1 MESRD
6 RAAQTLSDATFIW
19 RTRMAACWLV
29 LTAIAFIQQ
38 PGRIV
43 ADTKLDLVVDPGR
56 FMERATSLWDP
67 IGFFGQVQNQ
77 AYGYFIPMGPF
88 FLGGEKLQVEPWIVQ
103 RLWWALLLVVA
114 FTGFVLLARELDIGA
129 PWAQLVGGFAF
140 ALSPRM
146 MSVIGPSSIEVWPM
160 AVAPW
165 VLLALVI
172 GTTRRSPVAMAAL
185 SATAVAT
192 VGGVNAVATFA
203 VLPLGALWLVMSP
216 PGPRRRRMMIAWPGF
231 VLLATL
237 WWLVPLALLGQY
249 SPPFLDFIESASL
262 TSFDTTLLDS
272 LRGTSNWTAYLSA
285 TSVAGNNL
293 ISEPI
298 LLLNLAV
305 VLALSTAGLARG
317 DLPHRRFLF
326 VSVLVGLVLVT
337 LGHTAS
343 HGGLGAPELQ
353 SLLDGVLSPLRN
365 THKFD
370 VVVRLPLVLALVH
383 VLTKAYGE
391 LSTRTEGGR
400 VQSFSPTFGFAVLGV
415 VAVLGATS
423 PAWTGQLAPRGSF
436 ESIPDYWKDTAS
448 WLAKQDADERALV
461 VPASAFGSYLWGYT
475 NDDVL
480 QPLATSPW
488 AVRNAI
494 PLAPPGNIQMLDAV
508 ERELTDGRGSPAL
521 SEYLLD
527 SGVSLLVVRNDL
539 AVSADGLDP
548 EIVHSALERMPQVE
562 RVAAFGPEV
571 GGSPTLEQDGAKVF
585 VDQGWQSEREAVE
598 IYRVGHRPPVRVQAA
613 DDVPVVVGGADSH
626 VGLLAS
632 GLVDSPSVIYAADL
646 PVDRDPNA
654 YVLTDGQRRREVAFG
669 RVHDNRSASV
679 APDETY
685 GADRPVHAYETSES
699 DRWKSVPELIGAS
712 SITAS
717 SAASTVR
724 TVDKIDLSAQP
735 WSAFDGD
742 PMTEWRA
749 SRTDSGERS
758 WIRIDFEE
766 PVNLSS
772 ATVTLA
778 GGDLSSV
785 DLAVLTD
792 EESAIVPARRGV
804 AQRLVGLTR
813 PARYL
818 TISAPSTADDVLSIS
833 EVRVPGV
840 KVSRPLRLP
849 TPGASWGRPQ
859 GVLLQAGGGHRD
871 GCLTVDGY
879 LRCASGQDSW
889 GEDGR
894 VIDRIVPLPAATTLP
909 MSLTVEPIG
918 GAGLDALMQQD
929 RLVTIRA
936 SSQVVRSARASS
948 MAAADG
954 DPRTTWVASSDDPRP
969 RLTAAWIGERT
980 VSRVSAR
987 VDGDAA
993 ASRPT
998 EAFLRFSDGSRQ
1010 AVEFDAKGVARFEP
1024 VSTQMIEMEVTRTSD
1039 VRNLDATGSA
1049 QVLPVGVSELRIGG
1063 TDLLPL
1069 ATETSVKRY
1078 ACGSGPTVRVGKA
1091 VIKTRISASPAD
1103 LRSGSQIEAAQ
1114 CKEQNVDLREGE
1126 NRIRVTGTEAFRP
1139 VSLALGDRVEAPVL
1153 GSAKPGSCGATNRT
1167 VTTSGGDRQ
1176 LLTVT
1181 ENFNK
1186 GWETDVR
1193 RAQPVVVNGW
1203 QQGWELPRGMA
1214 DDDVALTYAPNSL
1227 YRAGLVAGGALLVIL
1242 LIVTAALVRRSP
1254 MSLLAAEPRSFRRRD
1269 AALSA
1274 VLLVGFGLVVGGI
1287 VGLVVGMVG
1296 YGAATMARR
1305 WVEPAVVAGSL
1316 VMVVAGASAVRP
1328 WGGSETWLGAMDW
1341 PQVMI
1346 AVACGVVAA
1355 SVFGLPKRRSRSTG
1369 DSTTT

>member
-6 RAAQTLSDATFIW
+6 RAAQTLSDSRFNW
-19 RTRMAACWLV
+19 RTRMVACWHV

-56 FMERATSLWDP
+56 FMERAASLWDP

-88 FLGGEKLQVEPWIVQ
+88 FLGGQKLHLEPWIVQ

-114 FTGFVLLARELDIGA
+114 FTGFVLLARELKIGA
-129 PWAQLVGGFAF
+129 PWAQLIGGFAF

-146 MSVIGPSSIEVWPM
+146 LSVIGPSSIEVWPM

-185 SATAVAT
+185 SAVAVAA

-203 VLPLGALWLVMSP
+203 VLPLGVLWLVMAP

-237 WWLVPLALLGQY
+237 WWLIPLALLGQY

-272 LRGTSNWTAYLSA
+272 LRGTSNWTTYLSA

-305 VLALSTAGLARG
+305 VLALSVAGLARR

-326 VSVLVGLVLVT
+326 VSVLAGLVLVT
-337 LGHTAS
+337 LGHSAS
-343 HGGLGAPELQ
+343 HGGLGARDIQ
-353 SLLDGVLSPLRN
+353 SLLDGALSPLRN

-370 VVVRLPLVLALVH
+370 VLIRIPLVLAFVH
-383 VLTKAYGE
+383 VVTKAYGE
-391 LSTRTEGGR
+391 VSARTQDGGVR
-400 VQSFSPTFGFAVLGV
+400 SFSPTFGFAVLGV

-436 ESIPDYWKDTAS
+436 ESIPGYWKDTAS
-448 WLAKQDADERALV
+448 WLAKQDPDERALV

-480 QPLATSPW
+480 QPLARSPW
-488 AVRNAI
+488 GVRNAI
-494 PLAPPGNIQMLDAV
+494 PLAPPGNIQMLDAI
-508 ERELTDGRGSPAL
+508 ERELTDSRGSQAL
-521 SEYLLD
+521 SDYLLD

-539 AVSADGLDP
+539 AVSGDGLDS
-548 EIVHSALERMPQVE
+548 EIVHTALEGMPEVK
-562 RVAAFGPEV
+562 RVAAFGPMV
-571 GGSPTLEQDGAKVF
+571 GGSPTLEQDGTTVF
-585 VDQGWQSEREAVE
+585 VDQGWQSEHEAVE
-598 IYRVGHRPPVRVQAA
+598 VYRVGHRPPVRAQSS
-613 DDVPVVVGGADSH
+613 DSVPVVVGGPDSH
-626 VGLLAS
+626 VGLLES
-632 GLVDSPSVIYAADL
+632 GLVASPSVIYAEDL
-646 PVDRDPNA
+646 PADREPTA
-654 YVLTDGQRRREVAFG
+654 YVLTDGQRRQEVAFG
-669 RVHDNRSASV
+669 RAHDNRSASI
-679 APDETY
+679 ARGEKF
-685 GADRPVHAYETSES
+685 GADRPVHAYDKTGS
-699 DRWKSVPELIGAS
+699 DRWKSVPELLGAS

-717 SAASTVR
+717 SAESTVR
-724 TVDKIDLSAQP
+724 TVDRIDLSAQP

-742 PMTEWRA
+742 PMTAWRA
-749 SRTDSGERS
+749 SRTDIGERS
-758 WIRIDFEE
+758 WIRIDFDG
-766 PVNLSS
+766 PVNVSA

-792 EESAIVPARRGV
+792 EESAIVPARHGV
-804 AQRLVGLTR
+804 PQRLVGLTR

-818 TISAPSTADDVLSIS
+818 MISAPSTVDEVLAIS

-840 KVSRPLRLP
+840 NVSRPLRLP
-849 TPGASWGRPQ
+849 EPGESWGRPE
-859 GVLLQAGGGHRD
+859 GVLLQAGGGYRE
-871 GCLTVDGY
+871 GCLTVDDY

-894 VIDRIVPLPAATTLP
+894 VIDRIVTLPTSTTLP

-918 GAGLDALMQQD
+918 GAGLDELMQQD

-936 SSQVVRSARASS
+936 SSQVVRSARASAL
-948 MAAADG
+948 AAADG
-954 DPRTTWVASSDDPRP
+954 DLRSTWVASSDDARP
-969 RLTAAWIGERT
+969 RLTASWIGERT
-980 VSRVSAR
+980 VSRITALI
-987 VDGDAA
+987 DEDAA

-1010 AVEFDAKGVARFEP
+1010 TVTFDARGVARFEP
-1024 VSTQMIEMEVTRTSD
+1024 VSTQMIEMEVTKTTE

-1049 QVLPVGVSELRIGG
+1049 QILPAGVSELRVGS

-1069 ATETSVKRY
+1069 VGETEVKRY
-1078 ACGSGPTVRVGKA
+1078 ACGTGPSVRVGDT
-1091 VIKTRISASPAD
+1091 VIKTRIVASPAS
-1103 LRSGSQIEAAQ
+1103 LRSGGRLEATQ
-1114 CKEQNVDLREGE
+1114 CKDQNVELREGE
-1126 NRIRVTGTEAFRP
+1126 NRVRVSGTDAFRP
-1139 VSLALGDRVEAPVL
+1139 VRLALGEPTETPTL
-1153 GSAKPGSCGATNRT
+1153 GSAVAKSWGATKRA
-1167 VTTSGGDRQ
+1167 VTTDGSDRQ

-1181 ENFNK
+1181 ENFNE
-1186 GWETDVR
+1186 GWETDVS
-1193 RAQPVVVNGW
+1193 RARPVVVNGW
-1203 QQGWELPRGMA
+1203 QQGWDLPAGSA
-1214 DDDVALTYAPNSL
+1214 DDVEMTYAPNSL
-1227 YRAGLVAGGALLVIL
+1227 YRTGLLLGGALLVML
-1242 LIVTAALVRRSP
+1242 LVATAILVRRSP
-1254 MSLLAAEPRSFRRRD
+1254 MSLLAAEPRTFRRRD
-1269 AALSA
+1269 AALTA
-1274 VLLVGFGLVVGGI
+1274 VVLVGFGLVVGGI

-1296 YGAATMARR
+1296 YGAATLVRR
-1305 WVEPAVVAGSL
+1305 RIDPAVIAGSL
-1316 VMVVAGASAVRP
+1316 VVLVAGASAVRP
-1328 WGGSETWLGAMDW
+1328 WGGSSTWLGAMDW

-1355 SVFGLPKRRSRSTG
+1355 SVFGLPKRRKRSTG
-1369 DSTTT
+1369 VSTAT